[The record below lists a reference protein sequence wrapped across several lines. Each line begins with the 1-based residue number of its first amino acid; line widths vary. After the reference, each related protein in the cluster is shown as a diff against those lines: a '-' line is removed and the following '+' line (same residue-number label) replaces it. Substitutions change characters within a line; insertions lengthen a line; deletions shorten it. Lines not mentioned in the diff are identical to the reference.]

1 MAKEQVLFFNEE
13 DWVNQ
18 FNSTEDIEV
27 VGEDELPDAPV
38 SEEDVEE
45 QEKEEEEIAP
55 VEESE
60 ETTKEAEEEKEEE
73 DEEEKYSRFESLTAA
88 AEYIADKYKL
98 EFDKTSLKTE
108 EDVVDFFEQF
118 TDFYIGEKWETVK
131 NTNAQTAKVF
141 EVLEKE
147 GNIEGLIALF
157 NQQKELVDLDIKEET
172 GQKQIIERY
181 YSEIVK
187 WSKDKIKKNIE
198 RWEANDE
205 LLSEAQEAQEKY
217 QEVLAAKQAKEVEK
231 ELALATQREEI
242 QKQKINALGGFL
254 TQKGL
259 KKDEIQ
265 STLSF
270 VYQDAFK
277 LPNGEKITQLDK
289 AILDFQK
296 NPEKLFEL
304 TEFLK
309 DSDKY
314 IQKKI
319 AEITS
324 KESNK
329 TFDKI
334 LSNNKNKKGGEAPA
348 QTASKKEK
356 VLKFNFN

>member
-18 FNSTEDIEV
+18 FNSQDNIEV

-38 SEEDVEE
+38 EETEDVEE
-45 QEKEEEEIAP
+45 EEKEEKED
-55 VEESE
+55 VEQE
-60 ETTKEAEEEKEEE
+60 ETTEEEEKEEE
-73 DEEEKYSRFESLTAA
+73 DESDKYSRLESLTAA

-157 NQQKELVDLDIKEET
+157 NQQKEIVDLDIKDESS
-172 GQKQIIERY
+172 QKQIIEKY
-181 YSEIVK
+181 YTEVVK
-187 WSKDKIKKNIE
+187 WNKEKIKKSIE

-205 LLSEAQEAQEKY
+205 LFSEAEEAQKEY
-217 QEVLAAKQAKEVEK
+217 QKVFAEKQAKEVEK
-231 ELALATQREEI
+231 ELALAAQREEI
-242 QKQKINALGGFL
+242 QKQKINALGAHL

-259 KKDEIQ
+259 KRDEIQ
-265 STLSF
+265 STLAF
-270 VYQDAFK
+270 VYQDAYK
-277 LPNGEKITQLDK
+277 LPNGEKITRLDK
-289 AILDFQK
+289 YILDFQK
-296 NPEKLFEL
+296 IPEKLFEL

-309 DSDKY
+309 DSEKY

-319 AEITS
+319 TEATS

-334 LSNNKNKKGGEAPA
+334 LSNNKSKKGGEAPV
-348 QTASKKEK
+348 QTSSKKEK

>member
-18 FNSTEDIEV
+18 FNSQDNIEV

-38 SEEDVEE
+38 EETEDVEE
-45 QEKEEEEIAP
+45 EEKESEEVEQEEQEEEED
-55 VEESE
+55 
-60 ETTKEAEEEKEEE
+60 KQE
-73 DEEEKYSRFESLTAA
+73 DEDESDKYTRLESLTAA

-98 EFDKTSLKTE
+98 EFDKESLKTE

-157 NQQKELVDLDIKEET
+157 NQQKEIVDLDIKDESS
-172 GQKQIIERY
+172 QKQIIEKY
-181 YSEIVK
+181 YTEVVK
-187 WSKDKIKKNIE
+187 WNKEKIKKSIE

-205 LLSEAQEAQEKY
+205 LFSEAEEAQKEY
-217 QEVLAAKQAKEVEK
+217 QKVFAEKQAKEVEK
-231 ELALATQREEI
+231 ELALAAQREDI

-259 KKDEIQ
+259 KREEIQ
-265 STLSF
+265 STLAF
-270 VYQDAFK
+270 VYQDAYK

-289 AILDFQK
+289 YILDFQK
-296 NPEKLFEL
+296 APEKLFEL

-309 DSDKY
+309 DSEKY

-319 AEITS
+319 TEATS

-334 LSNNKNKKGGEAPA
+334 LSNNKSKKGGEAPV
-348 QTASKKEK
+348 QTSSKKEK

>member
-18 FNSTEDIEV
+18 FNSNDNIEV

-38 SEEDVEE
+38 EETEDVEE
-45 QEKEEEEIAP
+45 
-55 VEESE
+55 
-60 ETTKEAEEEKEEE
+60 EEKEDEEVEQEEKSE
-73 DEEEKYSRFESLTAA
+73 DEEEEESDKYSRLESLTAA

-98 EFDKTSLKTE
+98 EFDKESLKTE

-157 NQQKELVDLDIKEET
+157 NQQKEIVDLDIKDESS
-172 GQKQIIERY
+172 QKQIIEKY
-181 YSEIVK
+181 YTEVVK
-187 WSKDKIKKNIE
+187 WNKEKIKKSIE

-205 LLSEAQEAQEKY
+205 LFSEAEEAQKEY
-217 QEVLAAKQAKEVEK
+217 QKVFAEKQAKEVEK
-231 ELALATQREEI
+231 ELALAAQREEI

-265 STLSF
+265 STLAF
-270 VYQDAFK
+270 VYQDAYK

-289 AILDFQK
+289 YILDFQK
-296 NPEKLFEL
+296 VPEKLFEL

-309 DSDKY
+309 DSEKY

-319 AEITS
+319 TEATS

-334 LSNNKNKKGGEAPA
+334 LSNNKSKKGGEAPV